1 MNREPLEI
9 KFIIDAPHTDYQS
22 DFNTLI
28 LRMEK
33 LRKFYDNVYNDIAQS
48 NINIDTHNRN
58 IECMQEILEKMKFK
72 TIEM

>member
-1 MNREPLEI
+1 MKEPLKI
-9 KFIIDAPHTDYQS
+9 SFIVDVPHTDYQS

-33 LRKFYDNVYNDIAQS
+33 LRNFYDNVYNDVSQS
-48 NINIDTHNRN
+48 NIDVDCHNRN

-72 TIEM
+72 TVNL

>member
-9 KFIIDAPHTDYQS
+9 RFIIQAPHTEYQS

-33 LRKFYDNVYNDIAQS
+33 LRKFYDNVFNEISQS
-48 NINIDTHNRN
+48 NIDVDVHNKN
-58 IECMQEILEKMKFK
+58 VECMQEILEKMKFK
-72 TIEM
+72 TIDI